1 MKTPLGLPRTSIT
14 SAAFVSL
21 MIALALGK
29 FPSAGFASLRD
40 DCYKLNVAE
49 HDGWQIKAFSADGN
63 YILAQ
68 NGDDKLIV
76 LDSASLKPV
85 GPPLKYYAYDYPAA
99 ISPDG
104 ARIAI
109 GEDGGRIHIL
119 DARTG
124 NSIIAETVD
133 ANFAS
138 PLAFSRDNRF
148 LLARTPGH
156 IVLLDANT
164 GKTVA
169 RPIDAPHQWS
179 GGITSVQLSPDGRTV
194 LITHEDRPARLWDV
208 QTGKALH
215 TLDTTLWSMRDP
227 DAITDHASAA
237 AFSSDGSMIA
247 TAETIIDNEG
257 KWEDVGRVWDTRSG
271 RLLFTTSKMSHF
283 VPAVAFSRDS
293 RLLAVGAYG
302 VTVFDIGRKTAITHE
317 MGASFERYSLGVGFS
332 PDGKRVFAVGG
343 GGQAKVFDVATQKQ
357 LFDFAMNDV
366 TTIGHFNSDGSR
378 FITSGYGLGSPSAA
392 GIYAWDVS
400 KSPAK

>member
-1 MKTPLGLPRTSIT
+1 MSPAKKRFTSPIFIILVM
-14 SAAFVSL
+14 A
-21 MIALALGK
+21 
-29 FPSAGFASLRD
+29 FASSCFLSSASAD
-40 DCYKLNVAE
+40 QMNEPDKFLVAR

-76 LDSASLKPV
+76 LDSGSLKPV
-85 GPPLKYYAYDYPAA
+85 GPPLKYYAYYFPAA

-109 GEDGGRIHIL
+109 GEDKGRINIL

-124 NSIIAETVD
+124 KSIIAETVD

-148 LLARTPGH
+148 LLARTTGH
-156 IVLLDANT
+156 IALLDASMC
-164 GKTVA
+164 KTVA
-169 RPIDAPHQWS
+169 PPIDAPHQWN
-179 GGITSVQLSPDGRTV
+179 GGITSVQLSPDARTI
-194 LITHEDRPARLWDV
+194 LTTHEDRPARLWDV
-208 QTGKALH
+208 QTGKELH

-227 DAITDHASAA
+227 DATTDHASAA
-237 AFSSDGSMIA
+237 VFSSDGSLIA

-257 KWEDVGRVWDTRSG
+257 RWEDVGRVWDTKSG

-293 RLLAVGAYG
+293 KLLAVGAYG
-302 VTVFDIGRKTAITHE
+302 VTVFDIGRKAAITHE
-317 MGASFERYSLGVGFS
+317 MGASFERYSLQVGFS

-343 GGQAKVFDVATQKQ
+343 GGQAKVFDVATQKE

-366 TTIGHFNSDGSR
+366 TTIGRFNSDGSR
-378 FITSGYGLGSPSAA
+378 FITGGYGLGSPSAA

-400 KSPAK
+400 KSPGK